1 MKFSHHTYKKLLAQ
15 LCTIF
20 VLLLLSFV
28 SIQAQEVK
36 LQNRPYLDLRRF
48 HYGFMIGLH
57 EESLHLKNN
66 GLVDPETGRQWF
78 ACNDRYDPGFTVGI
92 LGEWRLDKYFALRM
106 LPSMYFGSKHITF
119 RDQTSGDKDF
129 QEIKSTY
136 IALPIDL
143 KFSAPRFNNYRPYF
157 LAGINLM
164 YDLTTKDNGNLKLKT
179 FNSFLEVGFGCDYYL
194 PFFKLIPELKFCFGL
209 NNILE
214 KDRRDLQDKTKYIFT
229 QSIDNAHTN
238 QIVLTLYFE

>member
-1 MKFSHHTYKKLLAQ
+1 MNPKDFSFIKQIRRICFLI
-15 LCTIF
+15 IF
-20 VLLLLSFV
+20 SLTVCGCV
-28 SIQAQEVK
+28 CGQEVK
-36 LQNRPYLDLRRF
+36 LQNKPYMDLRKF

-78 ACNDRYDPGFTVGI
+78 ASNSRYDPSFTVGI
-92 LGEWRLDKYFALRM
+92 LGEWRLDKYFALRL
-106 LPSMYFGSKHITF
+106 LPTMHFGSKYVVF
-119 RDQTSGDKDF
+119 RDKTTGETQNQD
-129 QEIKSTY
+129 IKSTY
-136 IALPIDL
+136 IAFPINL

-157 LAGINLM
+157 MAGIDFM
-164 YDLTTKDNGNLKLKT
+164 YDLTTKDNGNLKLKA
-179 FNSFLEVGFGCDYYL
+179 FNSMLEVGLGCDYYL

-214 KDRRDLQDKTKYIFT
+214 KNRQDLQDRTKYIFT

-238 QIVLTLYFE
+238 MIVLTLYFE

>member
-1 MKFSHHTYKKLLAQ
+1 MNSCEYSFRKLLWQ
-15 LCTIF
+15 RCVII
-20 VLLLLSFV
+20 VLFLTGIIYV
-28 SIQAQEVK
+28 RGQEIK
-36 LQNRPYLDLRRF
+36 LQNRPYMDLRTF

-66 GLVDPETGRQWF
+66 GLIDPQTGSQWL

-92 LGEWRLDKYFALRM
+92 LGEWRLDKYFSLRI
-106 LPSMYFGSKHITF
+106 LPTMFFGSKHITF
-119 RDQTSGDKDF
+119 RDQKTGNKQYQD
-129 QEIKSTY
+129 IKSTY
-136 IALPIDL
+136 IALPADI

-157 LAGINLM
+157 LTGIDLM
-164 YDLTTKDNGNLKLKT
+164 YDLTTKDNGNLKLKP
-179 FNSFLEVGFGCDYYL
+179 FNSFFEVGFGCDYYL

-214 KDRRDLQDKTKYIFT
+214 KDRRDLQDKTKNIFT

-238 QIVLTLYFE
+238 MIVLTLYFE